1 LPLSSG
7 QDYHWSKEYSQ
18 QVLTAKT
25 SEKHLE
31 SGSGNNPPD
40 YVRLFLNFQTIYGFK
55 CYLYKCLYYEKNVL
69 THKTKTIVKKD
80 RKRNMVKM
88 NIVLPAMGEGII
100 EATVNKWLVAEG
112 AVVKE
117 DDPLV
122 EVATD
127 KVDSEVPSPAEGTI
141 ASINAAEGSVVKVGE
156 VIAVIETNIETN
168 PETTGK
174 IEKEVDRI
182 RTAIVEVKQE
192 KKEIEKVSGDLKSRT
207 PSGKF
212 LSPLVRS
219 VAAREDISHTELDSI
234 TGSGMDGRITKED
247 IFKYLDARKKEE
259 KTVKTEKGKESSQKL
274 SSGDEIIEM
283 DRVRRL
289 MAEHMVLSKRTSP
302 HVTSFIDADVTR
314 LVKWRNS
321 VKERFLEAEGQ
332 KLTLT
337 PIFIDAAAR
346 ALYEFPMINISVVG
360 NNIIKKKN
368 INICMA
374 TALPDG
380 NLIVPV
386 IRNAN
391 EKSLTGLAKSVNDL
405 ADRARKNKLK
415 PDEITGGTFT
425 ITNFGSFNNLSGTP
439 IINQP
444 QAAILG
450 TGAVRKKPAVIETP
464 DGDVIAIR
472 HIMILSLSYD
482 HRVIDG
488 ALAGKFLNRMK
499 EILENYS
506 AELNLTLN

>member
-1 LPLSSG
+1 M
-7 QDYHWSKEYSQ
+7 
-18 QVLTAKT
+18 A
-25 SEKHLE
+25 
-31 SGSGNNPPD
+31 
-40 YVRLFLNFQTIYGFK
+40 
-55 CYLYKCLYYEKNVL
+55 
-69 THKTKTIVKKD
+69 
-80 RKRNMVKM
+80 KM
-88 NIVLPAMGEGII
+88 NILLPAMGEGVI
-100 EATVNKWLVAEG
+100 EATVNKWLVTEG

-127 KVDSEVPSPAEGTI
+127 KVDSEVPSPAEGII

-156 VIAVIETNIETN
+156 VIAVIETNISETS
-168 PETTGK
+168 ETKGK
-174 IEKEVDRI
+174 IEKEVNRI
-182 RTAIVEVKQE
+182 RETIAEVKQE

-219 VAAREDISHTELDSI
+219 VAAREDISHAELDGI
-234 TGSGMDGRITKED
+234 TGTGMDGRITKDD

-259 KTVKTEKGKESSQKL
+259 ETVKTEKGKESEQKL

-289 MAEHMVLSKRTSP
+289 IAEHMVLSKRTSP

-314 LVKWRNS
+314 LVNWRNS
-321 VKERFLEAEGQ
+321 VKEKFLEAEGQ

-346 ALYEFPMINISVVG
+346 TLYEFPMINISVDG

-368 INICMA
+368 INIGIA

-391 EKSLTGLAKSVNDL
+391 EKNLTGLARSVNDL

-450 TGAVRKKPAVIETP
+450 TGVVRKKPAVIETP

-488 ALAGKFLNRMK
+488 ALAGKFLNRIK

-506 AELNLTLN
+506 AEII